1 MHFKNIIS
9 TGLLAIMA
17 TESMAAPLPKTPDK
31 PYDRTKKIG
40 HTMLIEKQDIG
51 FRKTRPE
58 GCIRWVSRG
67 KDALLGY
74 CGEWEDV
81 VVRDEDI
88 PDDKDGQPPKIISHN
103 DEIQDTDERP
113 VGCIDWVDKGTAGYC
128 RAWEDVEIPKDL
140 QPKEEDGSD
149 GNRDHEMRTCTRRP
163 PDCYDW
169 MQVTPTRGY
178 CMYWKGEIDEY
189 NVKLAS
195 MPDVDK
201 VDKRSVDQTKT
212 REKSPFDIAMPF
224 WTIGAL

>member
-1 MHFKNIIS
+1 MHFKNIVS
-9 TGLLAIMA
+9 TAQLAIMA
-17 TESMAAPLPKTPDK
+17 TKGMAAPLPGPPDK
-31 PYDRTKKIG
+31 PYDKTKPIG
-40 HTMLIEKQDIG
+40 HTRLIEKEDIG

-67 KDALLGY
+67 PLLGY
-74 CGEWEDV
+74 CGKWEDV
-81 VVRDEDI
+81 VVREEDI
-88 PDDKDGQPPKIISHN
+88 PDDSDDEPPRIISH
-103 DEIQDTDERP
+103 DSSIQVTDERP

-128 RAWEDVEIPKDL
+128 RAWEDVEIPKEL

-169 MQVTPTRGY
+169 MQVEPTKGY
-178 CMYWKGEIDEY
+178 CTYWKGEVDDFDVI
-189 NVKLAS
+189 KAQ
-195 MPDVDK
+195 MPGVDK
-201 VDKRSVDQTKT
+201 VEKRNVDKAKT